1 MLKSDYR
8 GFNPATA
15 LAMYTSSQTWR
26 LRDIKSHHVL
36 LVEDDDAVAA
46 ATKQFLEQY
55 ACQVTRVTNGVD
67 GLQKVLN
74 TEFEVILCDIVAPT
88 FPVDKFFIA
97 VERIKPGSCDR
108 FVFITGHMADPKW
121 DAFIRSVHGLLLWRP
136 FQMHEL
142 LSAVQMVIRRSRQRE
157 VKKFY
162 YDEMAGALGTRREK
176 VAPEFDYD
184 SRQHQPI
191 GHARD
196 YWPTLSSPAPNLN
209 RPHRP

>member
-1 MLKSDYR
+1 MLKTVYHD
-8 GFNPATA
+8 FDQATA
-15 LAMYTSSQTWR
+15 LAMYTNFPTWR

-36 LVEDDDAVAA
+36 LVEEDDAVAA
-46 ATKQFLEQY
+46 ATKEFLEQY
-55 ACQVTRVTNGVD
+55 SCQVTRVTNGVD

-108 FVFITGHMADPKW
+108 FVFITGHLADPKW
-121 DAFIRSVHGLLLWRP
+121 DGFIRSVHGLLLWRP

-157 VKKFY
+157 VKNHY
-162 YDEMAGALGTRREK
+162 YHGMAGATRCEK
-176 VAPEFDYD
+176 AAAEFDYR

-191 GHARD
+191 GHVRD
-196 YWPTLSSPAPNLN
+196 HRPTLGVTAPNSN